1 MSLST
6 EDQRENLTLLIR
18 QAEIGKHQAEC
29 MGKAWN
35 AVGNAQK
42 AEACA
47 NDVKNA
53 MLVINNLTEQL
64 EALK

>member
-6 EDQRENLTLLIR
+6 EDQRESLELLIK
-18 QAEIGKHQAEC
+18 QAETGKFQAEC

-35 AVGNAQK
+35 SVGNAQR
-42 AEACA
+42 AEGCA